1 LEKTVKKVAIITGA
15 SAGLGLTTSIVLAK
29 HGYRVYATMRNL
41 ERKAALLQEAETAQ
55 VAIHLQQLDVSS
67 PTSVQQAIE
76 TIIAKEGRIDI
87 LINNAGAGFAKG
99 IEQVSEADMQ
109 WLTDLNYFG
118 VVRCCKA
125 VLPHMRQQK
134 SGHIINITSVGGLVG
149 QPFSELYCASKFA
162 VEGFTESL
170 ATILPKF
177 GIHISLIEPGGID
190 TGLAK
195 SAAMST
201 LDSSWLL
208 DENDEYALLFRRY
221 LARFKKRGQS
231 KADAAISQQSPQAV
245 AEVILAVI
253 NQDDPPL
260 RVRTSEWA
268 EDLCRFKTAADPNG
282 KQQLAD
288 VIKRYLL

>member
-1 LEKTVKKVAIITGA
+1 MKKVAVITGA
-15 SAGLGLTTSIVLAK
+15 SAGLGLATSILLAQ
-29 HGYRVYATMRNL
+29 HGYQVYATMRNL
-41 ERKAALLQEAETAQ
+41 ERKAALLQAAEAAQ
-55 VAIHLQQLDVSS
+55 VAVQLQQLDVSN
-67 PTSVQQAIE
+67 PASVQLAID

-99 IEQVSEADMQ
+99 IEQVTEADMQ

-118 VVRCCKA
+118 VVRSCKA

-134 SGHIINITSVGGLVG
+134 GGHIINITSVGGLVG

-170 ATILPKF
+170 ATILPKYF
-177 GIHISLIEPGGID
+177 GINISLIEPGGID

-195 SAAMST
+195 SAALST

-208 DENDEYALLFRRY
+208 DEDDEYALLFRRY
-221 LARFKKRGQS
+221 LKRFKKRGQA
-231 KADAAISQQSPQAV
+231 KADEVISSQSPEAV

-268 EDLCRFKTAADPNG
+268 EELCHFKTSADPDG

-288 VIKRYLL
+288 VIKRYL

>member
-1 LEKTVKKVAIITGA
+1 MKKVAIITGA

-29 HGYRVYATMRNL
+29 HGYQVYATMRKL
-41 ERKAALLQEAETAQ
+41 ERKAALLQEAEAAQ
-55 VAIHLQQLDVSS
+55 VAIHLQQLDVSN
-67 PTSVQQAIE
+67 PASVQQAIE
-76 TIIAKEGRIDI
+76 AIIAKEGRIDI

-99 IEQVSEADMQ
+99 IEQVSETDMQ

-125 VLPHMRQQK
+125 VLPHMRKQK

-177 GIHISLIEPGGID
+177 FGIKISLIEPGSID

-195 SAAMST
+195 SAALST

-221 LARFKKRGQS
+221 LARCKKRGQT
-231 KADAAISQQSPQAV
+231 KTDAAISHQSAQAV

-268 EDLCRFKTAADPNG
+268 EDLCRFKTAADPDG

-288 VIKRYLL
+288 VIKRYL

>member
-1 LEKTVKKVAIITGA
+1 VKKVAVITGA
-15 SAGLGLTTSIVLAK
+15 SAGLGLATSILLAK
-29 HGYRVYATMRNL
+29 HGYQVYATMRNL
-41 ERKAALLQEAETAQ
+41 ERKAALLHAAEATQ
-55 VAIHLQQLDVSS
+55 VTVQLQQLDVSD
-67 PTSVQQAIE
+67 PTSIMQAIDI
-76 TIIAKEGRIDI
+76 IIAKEGRINI

-99 IEQVSEADMQ
+99 IEQVTEADMQ

-125 VLPHMRQQK
+125 VLPHMRKQK

-149 QPFSELYCASKFA
+149 QPFSEIYCASKFA

-170 ATILPKF
+170 ASIMPTFF
-177 GIHISLIEPGGID
+177 GINISLIEPGGID

-208 DENDEYALLFRRY
+208 DEDDEYALLFRRY
-221 LARFKKRGQS
+221 LKRFKKRGQS
-231 KADAAISQQSPQAV
+231 KADAAISQQTPQEV

-260 RVRTSEWA
+260 RIRTSEWA
-268 EDLCRFKTAADPNG
+268 EDICRFKTAADPDG

-288 VIKRYLL
+288 VVKRYL

>member
-1 LEKTVKKVAIITGA
+1 MKKVAIITGA
-15 SAGLGLTTSIVLAK
+15 SAGLGLTTSILLAK
-29 HGYRVYATMRNL
+29 HGYQAYATMRNL
-41 ERKAALLQEAETAQ
+41 EKKAALLQEAEAAQ
-55 VAIHLQQLDVSS
+55 VSIQLQQLDVSN
-67 PTSVQQAIE
+67 PASVQQAIAA
-76 TIIAKEGRIDI
+76 IIAKEGRIDI

-125 VLPHMRQQK
+125 VLPQMRKQK

-170 ATILPKF
+170 ASILPKF
-177 GIHISLIEPGGID
+177 FGIKISLIEPGRLD

-195 SAAMST
+195 SAALST

-221 LARFKKRGQS
+221 LARFKKRGQT
-231 KADAAISQQSPQAV
+231 KADAAISQQSAQAV

-260 RVRTSEWA
+260 RIRTSEWA
-268 EDLCRFKTAADPNG
+268 EDVCRFKTAADPDG

-288 VIKRYLL
+288 VIKRNL

>member
-67 PTSVQQAIE
+67 PASVQQAIE

-170 ATILPKF
+170 AIILPKF
-177 GIHISLIEPGGID
+177 GIHISLIEPGRLD

-201 LDSSWLL
+201 LDNSWLL